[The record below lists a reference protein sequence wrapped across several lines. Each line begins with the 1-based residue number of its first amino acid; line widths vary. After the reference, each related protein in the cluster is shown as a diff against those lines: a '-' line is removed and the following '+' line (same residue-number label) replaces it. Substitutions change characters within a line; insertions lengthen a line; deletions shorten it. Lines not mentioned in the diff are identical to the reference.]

1 MSVVPEGTLDMI
13 EENIIDEEPAQNEV
27 VDVDELERLI
37 LDFYAYN
44 NDILEEEYDDDD
56 DE

>member
-1 MSVVPEGTLDMI
+1 MI
-13 EENIIDEEPAQNEV
+13 EENIINEEPAQNEV

-37 LDFYAYN
+37 DFYAYD
-44 NDILEEEYDDDD
+44 NDILEEEYDDDE